1 MKVFLDTNI
10 LIDLVCKRQPFYN
23 DAKRVFALANIG
35 QIDILLSALSIVNT
49 MYIGKKYELAVVRQ
63 RIKTLLPFVSVLDL
77 PSDAVIKALDSDWK
91 DYEDYIQTQSA
102 LEYFA
107 DCIITRNKKDFNL
120 SSVPVYTVDEFM
132 TLTF

>member
-1 MKVFLDTNI
+1 
-10 LIDLVCKRQPFYN
+10 
-23 DAKRVFALANIG
+23 
-35 QIDILLSALSIVNT
+35 

-63 RIKTLLPFVSVLDL
+63 RIKTILPFVSVLDL
-77 PSDAVIKALDSDWK
+77 PSDVVIKALDSDWK